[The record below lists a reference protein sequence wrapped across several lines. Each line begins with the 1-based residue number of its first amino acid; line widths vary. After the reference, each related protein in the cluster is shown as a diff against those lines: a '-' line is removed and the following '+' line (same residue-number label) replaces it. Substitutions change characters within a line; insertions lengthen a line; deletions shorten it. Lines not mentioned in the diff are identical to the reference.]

1 MNNRNTLKEFLG
13 DYRDI
18 IIFLLIIS
26 ATFIGGFIFDFT
38 NWHKPASE
46 QDYINME
53 NITYS
58 ISSNPAKLISD
69 DYKVVIQK
77 NEITVSKENRSGIV
91 KSHWEDNKLI
101 TERVDRTFLLILS
114 HFLTGFMF
122 SAIAMIVFLTIAMIV
137 AIKK

>member
-1 MNNRNTLKEFLG
+1 
-13 DYRDI
+13 
-18 IIFLLIIS
+18 
-26 ATFIGGFIFDFT
+26 
-38 NWHKPASE
+38 
-46 QDYINME
+46 ME

-69 DYKVVIQK
+69 DYKVVIQE